1 MQKSTGHTA
10 KPQGQAPENQ
20 NEAPKPKV
28 DVLKNARLSVV
39 AQNRLGQR
47 PPAVADN
54 PALQRLGTPVGV
66 NGGKPVPGSGL
77 PSNNSTRKSTGP
89 IIVPPARRRAARA
102 AKESN
107 GTKADGKSSSLEAD
121 TTSRRQ
127 RVRPETKLQML
138 ERLTNPL
145 ISLHEASVLLSV
157 CPATV
162 RRYTA
167 AGLLTHVRTEGQQ
180 RRFYLRDVLAL
191 MRQLESRRH

>member
-1 MQKSTGHTA
+1 MQKSTGHEA
-10 KPQGQAPENQ
+10 KPQGQAPE
-20 NEAPKPKV
+20 ATGATPKPKV
-28 DVLKNARLSVV
+28 DVLKAARLSVV

-47 PPAVADN
+47 PPGAANNLATQGV
-54 PALQRLGTPVGV
+54 GTPAGPNGV
-66 NGGKPVPGSGL
+66 KPLPGSAL
-77 PSNNSTRKSTGP
+77 PPNGTARKSTSP
-89 IIVPPARRRAARA
+89 IIVPASRRRSPRA
-102 AKESN
+102 SNASNSAKTE
-107 GTKADGKSSSLEAD
+107 GSSPEP
-121 TTSRRQ
+121 TSQSRQ
-127 RVRPETKLQML
+127 RVRPETRLQML